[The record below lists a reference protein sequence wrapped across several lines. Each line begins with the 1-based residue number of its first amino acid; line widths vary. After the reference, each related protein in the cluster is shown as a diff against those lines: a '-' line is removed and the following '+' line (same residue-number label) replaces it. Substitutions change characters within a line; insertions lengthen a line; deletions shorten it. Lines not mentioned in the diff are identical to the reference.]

1 MSRVTYYDT
10 HPRSPRDLVPY
21 KKHYE
26 FGDACWFVWR
36 HARPGFC
43 DESVIATGDYAV
55 SLRGMSHLD
64 DSAKF
69 EMLHEFAADELDG
82 SGYGTEQRRLLI
94 EVVGVIEYM
103 MARNEYK
110 GDGRDH
116 FPKYGTWENLRH
128 GRKRSAYRWKVDY
141 SDKWQELVA
150 VGTSKC
156 WKDQRGKGR
165 KKRTTQYRP
174 VEF

>member
-1 MSRVTYYDT
+1 MSRVTYYET
-10 HPRSPRDLVPY
+10 HPLSPRDLVPH

-26 FGDACWFVWR
+26 FEDAYWFVWR
-36 HARPGFC
+36 HIRLGY
-43 DESVIATGDYAV
+43 DELAIATHDFAE

-64 DSAKF
+64 DSTKF
-69 EMLHEFAADELDG
+69 EMLHKFATNELDG
-82 SGYGTEQRRLLI
+82 SCYGTEQRRLLI

-116 FPKYGTWENLRH
+116 FPKYGTWENHRH

-141 SDKWQELVA
+141 SDKWHDPVA
-150 VGTSKC
+150 VSESKC

-165 KKRTTQYRP
+165 NKRTTQYRP